1 MSKLKA
7 LGELWK
13 FMKVRK
19 RFWLTPIVVIL
30 LLVAALLIVSQA
42 STVAPFI
49 YTFF

>member
-7 LGELWK
+7 VRELWD
-13 FMKVRK
+13 FMKTRK
-19 RFWLTPIVVIL
+19 RFWLTPIVLIL
-30 LLVAALLIVSQA
+30 LAVGVLLIVSQA

>member
-7 LGELWK
+7 LKELWD

-19 RFWLTPIVVIL
+19 RFWLTPIVLIL
-30 LLVAALLIVSQA
+30 LLVGVLLIVSSA

>member
-7 LGELWK
+7 VRELWA

-19 RFWLTPIVVIL
+19 RFWLTPVVLIL